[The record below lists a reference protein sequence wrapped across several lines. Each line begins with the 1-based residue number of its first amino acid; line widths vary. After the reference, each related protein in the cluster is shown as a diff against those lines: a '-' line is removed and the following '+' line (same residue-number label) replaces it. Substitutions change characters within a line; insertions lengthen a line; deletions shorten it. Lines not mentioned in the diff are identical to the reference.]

1 MVIKEKI
8 EFEIKAGRV
17 KGPFKNIP
25 FPDFQISPIS
35 VREKSTPGTYR
46 LIHNLSFPHNGSS
59 INENIDACYKSVQ
72 YSNINSAIT
81 SMLNLPIGAYSAKSD
96 IQDAFRLIPIKAR
109 CTPEKLTIL
118 TKHSKT
124 FFFNP
129 VVKNIVNYQLQK
141 LYLKW
146 TSIKGSNYAFAT
158 WCHSALKYL

>member
-1 MVIKEKI
+1 MSLLLSLCLNMTVMIHVHYI
-8 EFEIKAGRV
+8 IIDIAAEFEI
-17 KGPFKNIP
+17 N
-25 FPDFQISPIS
+25 Q
-35 VREKSTPGTYR
+35 
-46 LIHNLSFPHNGSS
+46 H
-59 INENIDACYKSVQ
+59 
-72 YSNINSAIT
+72 
-81 SMLNLPIGAYSAKSD
+81 
-96 IQDAFRLIPIKAR
+96 IKAR

-124 FFFNP
+124 FFSNH